1 MSLSSFYKN
10 KKIFITGHTGFKG
23 SWLNLFLNNMGA
35 KTSGYS
41 LKPKKSLPSL
51 YNLLNFEKMSESCY
65 EDIRNF
71 NNLNECIEK
80 FQPDIV
86 FHLAAQPLVI
96 KSYKDP
102 VETLSTNIMGTV
114 NLLEICKSVKTIK
127 AIINITS
134 DKCYENNSIDKQYIE
149 SDKLGGSDPYSASKA
164 CAEIINSS
172 YQKSFYSKSDIGLAS
187 VRAGNVLGGGDFS
200 ENRLIPD
207 IIRSVINNNKL
218 IIRSPQS
225 TRPWQHV
232 FDVIYGYMLLGKK
245 LCENPKE
252 FSSPY
257 NFSPSSKNCVTVEE
271 ILFKINELL
280 RIDYEIVP
288 SEFYEANLLMLNAD
302 KAKKHLSWKPVY
314 DIDHTL
320 KESIDWYNDFINKKD
335 IIQTS
340 QDQYKKYMEFQN
352 E

>member
-1 MSLSSFYKN
+1 MSLKSFYKN

-23 SWLNLFLNNMGA
+23 SWLNLFLKNMGA
-35 KTSGYS
+35 RTLGYS
-41 LKPKKSLPSL
+41 LKPNKSLPSL
-51 YNLLNFEKMSESCY
+51 HNLLNLEKMSESNY
-65 EDIRNF
+65 KDIRNF
-71 NNLNECIEK
+71 KNLSECIEN

-86 FHLAAQPLVI
+86 FHLAAQALVI

-102 VETLSTNIMGTV
+102 VETLSTNVMGTV

-134 DKCYENNSIDKQYIE
+134 DKCYENNNVDKEYIE
-149 SDKLGGSDPYSASKA
+149 SDRLGGSDPYSASKA
-164 CAEIINSS
+164 CSELINSS

-207 IIRSVINNNKL
+207 IIRSVINNDKL
-218 IIRSPQS
+218 IIRSPES

-232 FDVIYGYMLLGKK
+232 FDVIYGYILLGRK
-245 LCENPKE
+245 LYENPKE

-257 NFSPSSKNCVTVEE
+257 NFSPSSENCVPVEE
-271 ILFKINELL
+271 ILYKVNKLL
-280 RIDYEIVP
+280 KIDYEIIP
-288 SEFYEANLLMLNAD
+288 GEFYEANLLILNAD
-302 KAKKHLSWKPVY
+302 KAKKYLGWNPVY
-314 DIDHTL
+314 NIDQTL
-320 KESIDWYNDFINKKD
+320 QESIKWYNDFMNEKD
-335 IIQTS
+335 VVKTS
-340 QDQYKKYMEFQN
+340 QSQYKKYMEYQN

>member
-23 SWLNLFLNNMGA
+23 AWLNLFLNNMGA
-35 KTSGYS
+35 KTLGYS
-41 LKPKKSLPSL
+41 LKPNKSLPSL
-51 YNLLNFEKMSESCY
+51 YNLLKFEKMSESRF

-80 FQPDIV
+80 FQPDMV

-134 DKCYENNSIDKQYIE
+134 DKCYENNNIDKQYIE
-149 SDKLGGSDPYSASKA
+149 SDRLGGSDPYSASKA

-207 IIRSVINNNKL
+207 IIRSVINNDKL
-218 IIRSPQS
+218 IIRSPES

-245 LCENPKE
+245 LYENPKE

-280 RIDYEIVP
+280 KIDYEIVP

-302 KAKKHLSWKPVY
+302 KAKKHLSWKSVY

-320 KESIDWYNDFINKKD
+320 KESIKWYNDFINKKD
-335 IIQTS
+335 VIKTS

>member
-1 MSLSSFYKN
+1 MSLKSFFKN

-35 KTSGYS
+35 KTLGYS
-41 LKPKKSLPSL
+41 LEPDKSLPSL
-51 YNLLNFEKMSESCY
+51 YNLLNFEKKCSSHFD
-65 EDIRNF
+65 DIRDF
-71 NNLNECIEK
+71 NNLKKCLES
-80 FQPDIV
+80 FQPDMI

-114 NLLEICKSVKTIK
+114 NLLEICKSLKSIK
-127 AIINITS
+127 AIVNITS
-134 DKCYENNSIDKQYIE
+134 DKCYENKNIDKQYIE
-149 SDKLGGSDPYSASKA
+149 SDRLGGVDPYSASKA

-172 YQKSFYSKSDIGLAS
+172 YQKSFYDRSDVGLAS

-207 IIRSVINNNKL
+207 IIRSVISNEKL
-218 IIRSPQS
+218 IIRSPES

-232 FDVIYGYMLLGKK
+232 FDVIYGYMLLGRK
-245 LCENPKE
+245 LYENPKE

-257 NFSPSSKNCVTVEE
+257 NFSPSSKNCIPVKE
-271 ILFKINELL
+271 ILFKVNELL
-280 RIDYEIVP
+280 KIDYEIVP
-288 SEFYEANLLMLNAD
+288 SKFHESNLLMLNSD
-302 KAKKHLSWKPVY
+302 KAKNHLSWKPIY
-314 DIDHTL
+314 DIDRTL
-320 KESIDWYNDFINKKD
+320 EESIIWYNNFINKKE
-335 IIQTS
+335 IINIS
-340 QDQYKKYMEFQN
+340 QSQYKKYMEFQN